1 MRYSDV
7 SVVFQVGLDEGG
19 EDGEGVTPNQG
30 PSEAGSPLPR
40 AASEMTQKTADGSKV
55 PEVFCFCFKNLSKIS
70 HFESFVEAKT

>member
-19 EDGEGVTPNQG
+19 DDGEGVTPNQG

-55 PEVFCFCFKNLSKIS
+55 PEVFCFKNLSKIS
-70 HFESFVEAKT
+70 HFESFVVAKT